1 MSKVKSLV
9 LAGGEIHD
17 FKACGAAIRRVLES
31 DDRFDV
37 TYVEDDLSVFEGGGL
52 DPCDVLVFF
61 YTVGELTTPQK
72 NGLLEWVASGKGF
85 VGIHSAADSF
95 RGCPE
100 YRAMVGGHFA
110 THPRY
115 RDYQVTIADPEH
127 SITRGL
133 LDAQPPEFFVRDEMY
148 VTSYDARNHILA
160 RALWKDGTAP
170 VAWVKP
176 WGEGRVFW
184 LALGHDGPACEHEMF
199 ARLLV
204 RGTLWAATPEEKA

>member
-1 MSKVKSLV
+1 MAKIKTLL
-9 LAGGEIHD
+9 LAGGQIHD
-17 FKACGAAIRRVLES
+17 FKACGAAVRPILEA

-37 TYVEDDLSVFEGGGL
+37 TCVEDDLSVFEAPGL
-52 DPCDVLVFF
+52 DPYDVLVFY

-100 YRAMVGGHFA
+100 YRAMIGGYFV

-115 RDYQVTIADPEH
+115 RDYQVSVTDPEH
-127 SITRGL
+127 PVTKGL
-133 LDAQPPEFFVRDEMY
+133 VDAEPAEFFVKDEMY
-148 VTSYDARNHILA
+148 VTSYDERNHILA
-160 RALWKDGTAP
+160 QALWKDGTVP
-170 VAWVKP
+170 VAWVKS
-176 WGEGRVFW
+176 WGAGRVFW

-199 ARLLV
+199 AKFLV
-204 RGTLWAATPEEKA
+204 RGALWAGASEEEA